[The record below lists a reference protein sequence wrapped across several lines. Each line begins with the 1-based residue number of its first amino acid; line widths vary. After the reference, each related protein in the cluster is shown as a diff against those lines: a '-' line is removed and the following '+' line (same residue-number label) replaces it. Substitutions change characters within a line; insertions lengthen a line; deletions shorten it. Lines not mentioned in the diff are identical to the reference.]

1 MSTTNTPTLPGLDVQ
16 TDTTNAPILS
26 PAERRALDAV
36 DGFIAN
42 NGFPPSTRD
51 LAAALDCWPSHAG
64 RMLDALAAKGAIR
77 RAAGRARGL
86 VVLV

>member
-1 MSTTNTPTLPGLDVQ
+1 MTNAPTLPGLDIAPA
-16 TDTTNAPILS
+16 TNAPILT

-36 DGFIAN
+36 DHWISRN
-42 NGFPPSTRD
+42 DYPPSTRD

-77 RAAGRARGL
+77 RTRGVARGL
-86 VVLV
+86 VVLG